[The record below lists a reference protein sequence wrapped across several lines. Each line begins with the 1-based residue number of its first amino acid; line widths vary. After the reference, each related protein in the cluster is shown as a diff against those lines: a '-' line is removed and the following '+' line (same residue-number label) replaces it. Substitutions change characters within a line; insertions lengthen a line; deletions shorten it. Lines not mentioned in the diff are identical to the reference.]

1 MEKKGF
7 EKIGGEKEGES
18 VAVYFVGGPA
28 GVGMKCFVIMA
39 AKIFVPFHTY
49 HDMKPSASHAITK
62 IVADCCGSPE
72 YMNIPP
78 IIMLMMAV

>member
-1 MEKKGF
+1 
-7 EKIGGEKEGES
+7 
-18 VAVYFVGGPA
+18 
-28 GVGMKCFVIMA
+28 MKCFVIMA

-49 HDMKPSASHAITK
+49 HDMKPSANHVITK
-62 IVADCCGSPE
+62 ITADCCGSPE